1 MMTSASIHEK
11 DFKVTKT
18 VALLPFLPKNS
29 AQRSASEALLPVLP
43 LTRDYLYSPGGFSGV
58 HRAFVRFRPSHCAG
72 VPQSP

>member
-1 MMTSASIHEK
+1 MMTLASMQEK

-43 LTRDYLYSPGGFSGV
+43 LTRDYLYNLWLV
-58 HRAFVRFRPSHCAG
+58 ITCIAFDSWLPE
-72 VPQSP
+72 